1 MAATEEGQH
10 QTVRELI
17 VNNVKTVLVDVI
29 NRLNSNTGLDY
40 SLYKVEWLCSLILR
54 LGGMFE
60 EKLLPNLLQAR
71 HLILQMVNED
81 SFDDYN
87 TTRAVIATG
96 SKGRPK
102 LDISRN
108 QLEYYLEK
116 GFKGVDIA
124 KMLRVSDKTVY
135 RRLHEFGISVR
146 ASYSS
151 MSEAELDAVIQD
163 ILHNFPNCGY
173 KSVHDHLLSKGHK
186 IQEERIREAM
196 RRVDPQ
202 GNISMSRQ

>member
-60 EKLLPNLLQAR
+60 EELLPNLLQAR

-81 SFDDYN
+81 SFDDYS
-87 TTRAVIATG
+87 TTRAVIAAG

-116 GFKGVDIA
+116 GFKGADIA
-124 KMLRVSDKTVY
+124 KMLRVSDKTV
-135 RRLHEFGISVR
+135 
-146 ASYSS
+146 
-151 MSEAELDAVIQD
+151 QKT
-163 ILHNFPNCGY
+163 P
-173 KSVHDHLLSKGHK
+173 
-186 IQEERIREAM
+186 
-196 RRVDPQ
+196 
-202 GNISMSRQ
+202 